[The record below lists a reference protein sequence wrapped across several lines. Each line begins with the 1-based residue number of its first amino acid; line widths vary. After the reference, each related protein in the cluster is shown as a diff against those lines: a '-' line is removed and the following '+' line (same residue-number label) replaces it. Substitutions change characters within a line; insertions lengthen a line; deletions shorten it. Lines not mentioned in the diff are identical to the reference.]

1 MALPHFTAKP
11 CFATRGKLM
20 DVSLV
25 LKIVGVGLLTGV
37 GAQLLQ
43 KSGKDEQATF
53 VTLAGVVVVMLVL
66 IREIASLFKLIGNIF
81 GL

>member
-1 MALPHFTAKP
+1 
-11 CFATRGKLM
+11 M

-25 LKIVGVGLLTGV
+25 LKIIGVGLLTGV
-37 GAQLLQ
+37 AVQILQ

-53 VTLAGVVVVMLVL
+53 VTLAGVITVMLVL
-66 IREIASLFKLIGNIF
+66 IKEIAALFKVIGSVF

>member
-1 MALPHFTAKP
+1 
-11 CFATRGKLM
+11 M

-25 LKIVGVGLLTGV
+25 LKIIGVGLLTSVGV
-37 GAQLLQ
+37 QLLQ

-53 VTLAGVVVVMLVL
+53 VTLAGVITVMLVL
-66 IREIASLFKLIGNIF
+66 IKEIASLFKAIGNIF

>member
-1 MALPHFTAKP
+1 
-11 CFATRGKLM
+11 M

-25 LKIVGVGLLTGV
+25 LKIIGVGLLTSVGV
-37 GAQLLQ
+37 QLLQ

-53 VTLAGVVVVMLVL
+53 VTLAGVITVMLVL
-66 IREIASLFKLIGNIF
+66 IKEISTLFKTIGSIF

>member
-1 MALPHFTAKP
+1 
-11 CFATRGKLM
+11 M
-20 DVSLV
+20 DVSLI

-37 GAQLLQ
+37 GVQLLQ

-53 VTLAGVVVVMLVL
+53 VTLAGVMAVMLVL
-66 IREIASLFKLIGNIF
+66 IREIATLFRTIGSVF

>member
-1 MALPHFTAKP
+1 
-11 CFATRGKLM
+11 M

-25 LKIVGVGLLTGV
+25 LKIIGVGLLTSVGV
-37 GAQLLQ
+37 QLLQ

-53 VTLAGVVVVMLVL
+53 VTLAGVITVMLVL
-66 IREIASLFKLIGNIF
+66 IKEIAALFKAIGNIF

>member
-1 MALPHFTAKP
+1 
-11 CFATRGKLM
+11 M

-25 LKIVGVGLLTGV
+25 LKIIGVGLLTGV
-37 GAQLLQ
+37 GVQLLQ

-53 VTLAGVVVVMLVL
+53 VTLAGVITVMLVL
-66 IREIASLFKLIGNIF
+66 IKEIASLFKAIGSIF

>member
-1 MALPHFTAKP
+1 
-11 CFATRGKLM
+11 M

-37 GAQLLQ
+37 SVQILQ

-53 VTLAGVVVVMLVL
+53 VTLAGVITVMIVL
-66 IREIASLFKLIGNIF
+66 IKEIATLFKTIGSVF

>member
-1 MALPHFTAKP
+1 
-11 CFATRGKLM
+11 M

-37 GAQLLQ
+37 GVQLLQ
-43 KSGKDEQATF
+43 KSGKDEQATLL
-53 VTLAGVVVVMLVL
+53 TLAGVVTVMLVL
-66 IREIASLFKLIGNIF
+66 IREIGTLFKVIGSIF

>member
-1 MALPHFTAKP
+1 
-11 CFATRGKLM
+11 M

-37 GAQLLQ
+37 STQILQ

-53 VTLAGVVVVMLVL
+53 VTLAGVITVMIVL
-66 IREIASLFKLIGNIF
+66 IKEIATLFKTIGSVF

>member
-1 MALPHFTAKP
+1 
-11 CFATRGKLM
+11 M

-25 LKIVGVGLLTGV
+25 LKIIGVGLLTSVGV
-37 GAQLLQ
+37 QLLQ

-53 VTLAGVVVVMLVL
+53 VTLAGVITVMLVL
-66 IREIASLFKLIGNIF
+66 IKEIATLFKAIGNIF

>member
-1 MALPHFTAKP
+1 
-11 CFATRGKLM
+11 M

-37 GAQLLQ
+37 GVQLLQ
-43 KSGKDEQATF
+43 KSGKDEQATY
-53 VTLAGVVVVMLVL
+53 VTLAGVIAVVLVL
-66 IREIASLFKLIGNIF
+66 IREIASLFKVIGNIF